1 MVFWFVHIVY
11 CLRSGWL
18 LSLTHSS
25 QNWTKYFTLWHSQSV
40 NNEKVT
46 NVDMRWRFTKRNSC
60 NCISDSSLNLALIS
74 LTTPV
79 SRYIGLTQSTSA
91 SSLKQ
96 NKRKRLMLKYHLSKT
111 THILSTKLKILT
123 TLLFSILGRQIMY
136 HKQSWG
142 CQGFTQKWKIPHA
155 MLITPCELF
164 TRKVQPNAA
173 RRKNIYHTVF
183 CFTTHYLAHFFQV
196 LKLVWKFPLDPSK
209 RLLTMYEPQNLHF

>member
-1 MVFWFVHIVY
+1 
-11 CLRSGWL
+11 
-18 LSLTHSS
+18 
-25 QNWTKYFTLWHSQSV
+25 
-40 NNEKVT
+40 
-46 NVDMRWRFTKRNSC
+46 MRWRFTKRNSC

-142 CQGFTQKWKIPHA
+142 CQGFTQKWKIPYA

-164 TRKVQPNAA
+164 NRKVQPNAA
-173 RRKNIYHTVF
+173 QMKNIYHTFF
-183 CFTTHYLAHFFQV
+183 CFTTRYLAHFFQV